1 MADPRTIRIEASA
14 GVPIARQIIEQI
26 RAQCASGVLGGGDRL
41 PSVRELARELAINQ
55 NTVLRAYER
64 LTSEG
69 LLERRHGD
77 GTYVVDR
84 PPAGQLKAQRQ
95 ILRDEISRLVR
106 RALTLDVGPEQVHQ
120 LVDRFFAEER
130 AGRSETPQSK
140 ASQSKSGQS
149 KNGET
154 AESRS

>member
-64 LTSEG
+64 LTAEG

-77 GTYVVDR
+77 GTYVADR
-84 PPAGQLKAQRQ
+84 LPAGQLKAQRQ

-106 RALTLDVGPEQVHQ
+106 HALTLGVGPEQLHK
-120 LVDRFFAEER
+120 LLDRSLEEER
-130 AGRSETPQSK
+130 PPTAKTIETTEIRS
-140 ASQSKSGQS
+140 
-149 KNGET
+149 
-154 AESRS
+154 

>member
-64 LTSEG
+64 LTAEG

-77 GTYVVDR
+77 GTYVADR
-84 PPAGQLKAQRQ
+84 LPAGQLKAQRQ

-106 RALTLDVGPEQVHQ
+106 HALTLGVGPEQLHK
-120 LVDRFFAEER
+120 LLDRSLEEESPST
-130 AGRSETPQSK
+130 GKTIETTEIRS
-140 ASQSKSGQS
+140 
-149 KNGET
+149 
-154 AESRS
+154 

>member
-1 MADPRTIRIEASA
+1 M
-14 GVPIARQIIEQI
+14 
-26 RAQCASGVLGGGDRL
+26 

-64 LTSEG
+64 LTAEG

-84 PPAGQLKAQRQ
+84 LPAGQLKAQRQ

-106 RALTLDVGPEQVHQ
+106 HALTLGIEPAQ
-120 LVDRFFAEER
+120 LHELLDRSLTEER
-130 AGRSETPQSK
+130 RASSETV
-140 ASQSKSGQS
+140 
-149 KNGET
+149 ET
-154 AESRS
+154 TEARS